1 MQWGI
6 DELKYILNILNILKY
21 ILQKLSCELSENY
34 RNAFSLKARLKMHC
48 IEARSLRTVNAQS
61 VWQ

>member
-21 ILQKLSCELSENY
+21 ILQKLSGAGQKL
-34 RNAFSLKARLKMHC
+34 
-48 IEARSLRTVNAQS
+48 
-61 VWQ
+61 